1 MRAVTENDLREAWK
15 SHNETHG
22 GKREDYF
29 GPVYLAKEFS
39 GSVEDFLSQCAFGSH
54 DHGLDAFH
62 VDEDRRNLYLFQFKW
77 SEDHNLFK
85 GSLKRLVESGM
96 DRVFGNPHADRSEN
110 DFLGRLR
117 AEIQEKQ
124 ACIDR
129 VVILFVFKGDPDKAD
144 QSNGLDFLREEL
156 ESKKHLINGFFG
168 EDRSVDL
175 TFEYRS
181 NETRGKSATH
191 VKKTHQYDLRLEAP
205 RERQLESGER
215 LHVGFVRLMDLFRI
229 HQAMGPRLFERNI
242 RFGLGEEESANRSLR
257 KAFERIVIEGADPA
271 GLFAFNHN
279 GVTLSVERL
288 VVEDGTA
295 TVTEP
300 RILNGAQ
307 TLTTLSRFIEKNREH
322 PEFRKRMQRLE
333 ELEVLVK
340 VIDEAE
346 APFVVGVT
354 ICTNKQ
360 NPVDPWNLRASE
372 QVQLDLAD
380 RFREEMGLFYER
392 QEKSWESYRLGDLD
406 DEEVDRNQK
415 PIQIRPLAQTFL
427 AVQGELDRMSRLADV
442 FEDEKTFRRTFSES
456 YLRVDLRKVVLVYKI
471 HLRRRALI
479 RHLAENRSQPF
490 QFIQR
495 GWNLTWA
502 LLAQALFNHRDLVS
516 HLERFG
522 TSTSMETD
530 YTELLKSLFL
540 GKVAPAIKRAA
551 SESPYSAQLDE
562 GKVAFLRT
570 KAFFGKC
577 MDQAENDYGW
587 EKRSF

>member
-1 MRAVTENDLREAWK
+1 MRAVTENDLREASK
-15 SHNETHG
+15 QHIETHG
-22 GKREDYF
+22 GRREDYF
-29 GPVYLAKEFS
+29 GPVYLAKEF
-39 GSVEDFLSQCAFGSH
+39 GGAVEDYLAQCAFGSN

-85 GSLKRLVESGM
+85 PSLRRLVDSGM
-96 DRVFGNPHADRSEN
+96 ERVFGNPHADRTEN

-117 AEIQEKQ
+117 AELIEKQ
-124 ACIDR
+124 ACVDR
-129 VVILFVFKGDPDKAD
+129 VVILFVFKGDPDRAD
-144 QSNGLDFLREEL
+144 QSSGLEALREEL

-168 EDRSVDL
+168 EGRSVDL
-175 TFEYRS
+175 TFEFRS

-191 VKKTHQYDLRLEAP
+191 VKKTHQYDIRLEAP
-205 RERQLESGER
+205 HERRLETNER
-215 LHVGFVRLMDLFRI
+215 LHVGFVRLMDLHRI

-242 RFGLGEEESANRSLR
+242 RFGLDEEESANRSLR
-257 KAFERIVIEGADPA
+257 KAFERIVIDGVDPA

-288 VVEDGTA
+288 VVADGTA

-307 TLTTLSRFIEKNREH
+307 TLTTLSRFIDKNREH
-322 PEFRKRMQRLE
+322 AEFRKRMARLE

-346 APFVVGVT
+346 TPFVVGVT

-372 QVQLDLAD
+372 QIQLDLAD
-380 RFREEMGLFYER
+380 RFREELGIFYER
-392 QEKSWESYRLGDLD
+392 QEKSWESYRLEELD
-406 DEEVDRNQK
+406 EIEVDRNQK
-415 PIQIRPLAQTFL
+415 PIQIRPLAQTIL
-427 AVQGELDRMSRLADV
+427 AVQGELDRMSRLGEV
-442 FEDEKTFRRTFSES
+442 FEDEKAFRRTFPES
-456 YLRVDLRKVVLVYKI
+456 YLRVDPRRFVLVYKI
-471 HLRRRALI
+471 HLRRRALL
-479 RHLAENRSQPF
+479 RHLAESRGPSF
-490 QFIQR
+490 DFIQR
-495 GWNLTWA
+495 GWNLVWA
-502 LLAQALFNHRDLVS
+502 LLAQGLFNHRDLGS
-516 HLERFG
+516 LLDRFG
-522 TSTSMETD
+522 TSTTMETD
-530 YTELLKSLFL
+530 FTEVLKTLLVS
-540 GKVAPAIKRAA
+540 KVALAVKRAA
-551 SESPYSAQLDE
+551 SEDPYADQLKA

-577 MDQAENDYGW
+577 MEQAENDYAW

>member
-1 MRAVTENDLREAWK
+1 MRAVTENDLKEAWK

-22 GKREDYF
+22 GRREDYF
-29 GPVYLAKEFS
+29 GPVYLAKEFG
-39 GSVEDFLSQCAFGSH
+39 GSVEDYLAQCAFGSH

-62 VDEDRRNLYLFQFKW
+62 VDENRRNLYLFQFKW

-85 GSLKRLVESGM
+85 PSLKRLVESGM
-96 DRVFGNPHADRSEN
+96 ERVFGNPHADRSEN

-117 AEIQEKQ
+117 AEVQEKQ

-129 VVILFVFKGDPDKAD
+129 VVILFVFKGDPERAD
-144 QSNGLDFLREEL
+144 QSSGLEALREEL

-168 EDRSVDL
+168 EERSVDL
-175 TFEYRS
+175 TFEFRS

-205 RERQLESGER
+205 KERRLETGER
-215 LHVGFVRLMDLFRI
+215 LHVGFVSLMDLYRI

-242 RFGLGEEESANRSLR
+242 RFGLDEEESANRSLR
-257 KAFERIVIEGADPA
+257 KAFERIVIDGVDPA
-271 GLFAFNHN
+271 GIFAFNHN

-288 VVEDGTA
+288 VVDDGKA

-300 RILNGAQ
+300 RVLNGAQ
-307 TLTTLSRFIEKNREH
+307 TLTTLARFIEKNREH
-322 PEFRKRMQRLE
+322 PEYRKRVQRLE
-333 ELEVLVK
+333 EVEVLVK

-346 APFVVGVT
+346 SPFVVGVT

-372 QVQLDLAD
+372 QIQLDLAD
-380 RFREEMGLFYER
+380 RFREELGIFYER

-427 AVQGELDRMSRLADV
+427 AVQGELDRMSRLGDV
-442 FEDEKTFRRTFSES
+442 FEDEKSFRRTFAES
-456 YLRVDLRKVVLVYKI
+456 YLRVDPRKIVLVYKI
-471 HLRRRALI
+471 HLRRRALM
-479 RHLAENRSQPF
+479 RHLAESRGASF
-490 QFIQR
+490 EFIQR
-495 GWNLTWA
+495 GWNLVWA
-502 LLAQALFNHRDLVS
+502 LLAQALFNHRDLAS
-516 HLERFG
+516 LLERFG
-522 TSTSMETD
+522 TTTSMETD
-530 YTELLKSLFL
+530 YTELLKGLFL

-551 SESPYSAQLDE
+551 TESPYAAQLGE

>member
-1 MRAVTENDLREAWK
+1 MRAVTENDLKDAWNR
-15 SHNETHG
+15 HHETHG

-39 GSVEDFLSQCAFGSH
+39 GSVEDFLAQCAFGSN
-54 DHGLDAFH
+54 DYGLDAYH
-62 VDEDRRNLYLFQFKW
+62 ADESRRNLYLYQFKW

-96 DRVFGNPHADRSEN
+96 ERVFGNPQASRNEN

-117 AEIQEKQ
+117 AEIYEKQ
-124 ACIDR
+124 ASIDR
-129 VVILFVFKGDPDKAD
+129 VVILFVFKGDPERAD
-144 QSNGLDFLREEL
+144 QSSGLEALREEL
-156 ESKKHLINGFFG
+156 ESKKHFINGFFG

-175 TFEYRS
+175 TFEFRS

-205 RERQLESGER
+205 HERQLESGER
-215 LHVGFVRLMDLFRI
+215 LHVGFVRLMDLYRI

-242 RFGLGEEESANRSLR
+242 RFGLGEEEGANRSLR
-257 KAFERIVIEGADPA
+257 RAFEKIVIDGADPA

-279 GVTLSVERL
+279 GVTLSVEKL
-288 VVEDGTA
+288 VVDDETA
-295 TVTEP
+295 RVTEP

-307 TLTTLSRFIEKNREH
+307 TLTTLARFIEKNREH

-346 APFVVGVT
+346 GPFIVGVT

-372 QVQLDLAD
+372 QIQLDLED
-380 RFREEMGLFYER
+380 RFREELGIFYER

-406 DEEVDRNQK
+406 EEDFDRNQK

-427 AVQGELDRMSRLADV
+427 AVQGELDRMSRLGDV
-442 FEDEKTFRRTFSES
+442 FEDEKVFRRTFPES
-456 YLRVDLRKVVLVYKI
+456 YLRVDPRKIVLVYKI
-471 HLRRRALI
+471 HLRRRALM
-479 RHLAENRSQPF
+479 RHLAEHKGPSF
-490 QFIQR
+490 EFIQR
-495 GWNLTWA
+495 GWNLVQA
-502 LLAQALFNHRDLVS
+502 LLVQALFNHKDLS
-516 HLERFG
+516 SWLDRFG
-522 TSTSMETD
+522 TTTSMETD
-530 YTELLKSLFL
+530 YTEVLRSLLLS
-540 GKVAPAIKRAA
+540 KVVPVIKRAA
-551 SESPYSAQLDE
+551 SESPYAESLAE
-562 GKVAFLRT
+562 GKYAFLRT

>member
-1 MRAVTENDLREAWK
+1 MKAVTDNDLKEASK
-15 SHNETHG
+15 RHSETHG
-22 GKREDYF
+22 GRREDYF

-39 GSVEDFLSQCAFGSH
+39 GAVEDYLVQCAFGSH

-62 VDEDRRNLYLFQFKW
+62 VDENRRNLYLFQFKW

-85 GSLKRLVESGM
+85 PSLKRLVESGM
-96 DRVFGNPHADRSEN
+96 ERVFGNPHADRSEN

-129 VVILFVFKGDPDKAD
+129 VVILFVFKGDPDRAD
-144 QSNGLDFLREEL
+144 QSSGLEALREEL

-168 EDRSVDL
+168 EERSVDL
-175 TFEYRS
+175 TFEFRS

-191 VKKTHQYDLRLEAP
+191 VKKTHQYDVRLEAP
-205 RERQLESGER
+205 HQKQLESGER
-215 LHVGFVRLMDLFRI
+215 LHVGFVRLMDLYRI

-242 RFGLGEEESANRSLR
+242 RFGLDEEESANRSLR
-257 KAFERIVIEGADPA
+257 KAFERIVIDDADPA

-288 VVEDGTA
+288 VVDDGKA

-300 RILNGAQ
+300 RVLNGAQ
-307 TLTTLSRFIEKNREH
+307 TLTTLGRFIEKNKEH
-322 PEFRKRMQRLE
+322 PEFRKRYQRLE
-333 ELEVLVK
+333 ALEVLVK
-340 VIDEAE
+340 VIDEADS
-346 APFVVGVT
+346 PFVVGVT

-372 QVQLDLAD
+372 QIQLDLAD
-380 RFREEMGLFYER
+380 RFREELGIFYER

-442 FEDEKTFRRTFSES
+442 FEDEKSFRRTFPES

-495 GWNLTWA
+495 GWNLVWA
-502 LLAQALFNHRDLVS
+502 LLAQALFNHRDLAS
-516 HLERFG
+516 FLERFG
-522 TSTSMETD
+522 TTTSMETD
-530 YTELLKSLFL
+530 YTEILKGLFL

-551 SESPYSAQLDE
+551 TESPYAAQLDE